1 MDNNFFLSL
10 KEKVGEK
17 VKISKIIL
25 IGIIFLSFIG
35 VVNASYLTYEHY
47 NEFENMTCP
56 AMGSMVDCLKV
67 NTSVYSRLMGIPIAL
82 LGVFYYSYIFLSTIY
97 LFFSKYRNKIIKF
110 NFAVSTFGVLFSVYL
125 VYVQLGILHAICPYC
140 MLSAFLTILIFG
152 LDVGLFLNIKKL
164 HKNDNLNN

>member
-1 MDNNFFLSL
+1 
-10 KEKVGEK
+10 
-17 VKISKIIL
+17 
-25 IGIIFLSFIG
+25 
-35 VVNASYLTYEHY
+35 
-47 NEFENMTCP
+47 MTCP

-140 MLSAFLTILIFG
+140 MLSAFF
-152 LDVGLFLNIKKL
+152 
-164 HKNDNLNN
+164 NNFDFWIGCGFVF

>member
-1 MDNNFFLSL
+1 MEL
-10 KEKVGEK
+10 
-17 VKISKIIL
+17 
-25 IGIIFLSFIG
+25 FLSFIG

-82 LGVFYYSYIFLSTIY
+82 LGVFIIHIFSSTIY

-140 MLSAFLTILIFG
+140 MLSAFLQF
-152 LDVGLFLNIKKL
+152 
-164 HKNDNLNN
+164 